1 MVPKKEQITQGILII
16 ILQCNCYGGIM
27 MGIKYF
33 TEEEIEYLSSNIYVE
48 SVNEKQITYTIEFK
62 QFFVREYM
70 NGKGPTLIFESVGL
84 YKRIL
89 GAKRIEKATSRWMK
103 AYENGTLDV
112 SATLPNRHPVL
123 KAKNITDKELIRRQE
138 AKIKLLELEVELL
151 KKIDL
156 KERGLIGSQRLKSS
170 DIFELIRIT
179 IRDNNLKNVV
189 SYLCASAGV
198 SRSGYYNYLSN
209 ESKRERREE
218 IDIKVRDDIL
228 MAISFRGYKKGSRS
242 IKMLLED
249 KFGICYNRKRI
260 MRIMRK
266 YNIVC
271 PIRRKKYKYKVTKEH
286 KVCKNYLQREF
297 KQNVPGKVMLTDI
310 SYLQYGNAKTAYLST
325 ILDASTNE
333 ILSFKVRENMKLDL
347 VISTLNELKDNQFV
361 HFDDGMIHSDQ
372 GWHYTNPQFRIR
384 AAEMGLQQSMSRRGN
399 CWDNA
404 PQESFFGH
412 LKDEVDIKHCNTF
425 DELHTLISDY
435 IDYYNNDRYQWNL
448 NKMTPI
454 QYRNYLLN
462 TA

>member
-1 MVPKKEQITQGILII
+1 
-16 ILQCNCYGGIM
+16 M

-347 VISTLNELKDNQFV
+347 VISTLNELKDNQFE

>member
-1 MVPKKEQITQGILII
+1 
-16 ILQCNCYGGIM
+16 M

-112 SATLPNRHPVL
+112 SATLLNRHPVL

-249 KFGICYNRKRI
+249 KFGICYNQKRI